1 MTALISQGRAQV
13 KSQLVWIGCHSQLV
27 LIVCAL
33 FAHACAY
40 SQGLFAN
47 VEISLNRCKKS
58 LADFWKYCVFFEA
71 CALIFPHERRC
82 VRCTTTKLSSPTQ
95 LFPSGT
101 LCRILGNLRKG
112 QKTCHTE
119 LLRVVRAGFAF
130 SICTNFYLYYLKC
143 FCFLLRHFFMY
154 VTVASLISDYVIY
167 MDVSFQCLVVLVYLL
182 TRGSKQDMIQKLNT
196 INKSH
201 TTKIGMSLVQT
212 NIFNH
217 DKREVRKKWNIC
229 TISLVMHSKDI
240 MLL

>member
-1 MTALISQGRAQV
+1 MYRFSTCFRTLQT
-13 KSQLVWIGCHSQLV
+13 SQLSWCEDAILFLWVTAYTLSCYWLREFRPKVGISCVAKWAGLICIG
-27 LIVCAL
+27 
-33 FAHACAY
+33 
-40 SQGLFAN
+40 
-47 VEISLNRCKKS
+47 
-58 LADFWKYCVFFEA
+58 
-71 CALIFPHERRC
+71 
-82 VRCTTTKLSSPTQ
+82 
-95 LFPSGT
+95 
-101 LCRILGNLRKG
+101 
-112 QKTCHTE
+112 
-119 LLRVVRAGFAF
+119 LLRVVRARFAF

-212 NIFNH
+212 NIFNY
-217 DKREVRKKWNIC
+217 DKREVRKKWNIR

-240 MLL
+240 MLILKIILVFSVLQNVWIDGLIHVLWVKPRQRTKRHDF